1 MAENKVALVTGGS
14 RGIGRAIVETLAAR
28 GHRVMFTFARH
39 EAQANEVVSA
49 VRKAGGEAR
58 ALRANAAEASS
69 AQAAVRA
76 ALEAFGR
83 IDVLVNNAG
92 THLPG
97 VAIADTPFAEWDRVL
112 RTNLYGPF
120 HLVQAVL
127 PHMRGQRGGNI
138 VNISSNVTQR
148 FPANYGAYTVSKVA
162 LEAFTRILAK
172 EEGPHGIRVHA
183 VAPGPIRTDMLQEAL
198 NTMGAERAQ
207 AFLKS
212 VPLGRA
218 GEPREIAEVV
228 AFLVSDAASYMTGQ
242 VVYVN
247 GGGPGG

>member
-1 MAENKVALVTGGS
+1 MAEKRVALVTGGS
-14 RGIGRAIVETLAAR
+14 RGIGRAIVEALCAR
-28 GHRVMFTFARH
+28 GCRVLFTYATREE
-39 EAQANEVVSA
+39 EANRVYVT
-49 VRKAGGEAR
+49 VRAAGGDAT
-58 ALRANAAEASS
+58 ALRADVADTAA
-69 AQAAVRA
+69 AQVAVDA
-76 ALEAFGR
+76 VIQAFGR

-97 VAIADTPFAEWDRVL
+97 VALGETPLHEWERVL
-112 RTNLYGPF
+112 KVNLSGPF
-120 HLVQAVL
+120 SLVRAAL
-127 PHMRGQRGGNI
+127 PHMRARRAGHI

-172 EEGPHGIRVHA
+172 EEGPNGIKVNA
-183 VAPGPIRTDMLQEAL
+183 VAPGPIRTDMLEEAL
-198 NTMGAERAQ
+198 AKMGPERAQ

-218 GEPREIAEVV
+218 GEPKEIAEVV
-228 AFLVSDAASYMTGQ
+228 AFLISEAASYLTGQ

>member
-1 MAENKVALVTGGS
+1 MAEKRIALVTGGS
-14 RGIGRAIVETLAAR
+14 RGIGRAIVEALCARGCRVLFTYAAR
-28 GHRVMFTFARH
+28 EE
-39 EAQANEVVSA
+39 EANRLCVT
-49 VRKAGGEAR
+49 VRAAGGDAT
-58 ALRANAAEASS
+58 ALRADVADAAA
-69 AQAAVRA
+69 AQVAVDA
-76 ALEAFGR
+76 VIQAFGR

-97 VAIADTPFAEWDRVL
+97 VALGETPLHEWERVL
-112 RTNLYGPF
+112 KVNLSGPF
-120 HLVQAVL
+120 SLVRAAL
-127 PHMRGQRGGNI
+127 PHMRARRAGHI

-162 LEAFTRILAK
+162 LEALTRILAK
-172 EEGPHGIRVHA
+172 EEGPNGIKVNA
-183 VAPGPIRTDMLQEAL
+183 VAPGPIRTDMLEEAL
-198 NTMGAERAQ
+198 AKMGPERAQ

-218 GEPREIAEVV
+218 GEPKEIAEVV
-228 AFLVSDAASYMTGQ
+228 AFLISEAASYLTGQ

>member
-1 MAENKVALVTGGS
+1 MAESKVALVTGGS
-14 RGIGRAIVETLAAR
+14 RGIGRAIVEVLAAR
-28 GHRVMFTFARH
+28 GYRVLFTFASH
-39 EAQANEVVSA
+39 EEQAEKVAAALKSA
-49 VRKAGGEAR
+49 GADAR
-58 ALRANAAEASS
+58 AHRANVAEAAS
-69 AQAAVRA
+69 AQAVVRA
-76 ALEAFGR
+76 ALDAWGR

-97 VAIADTPFAEWDRVL
+97 VTLADTPFAEWDRVL

-127 PHMRGQRGGNI
+127 PHMRARKSGNI

-148 FPANYGAYTVSKVA
+148 FPAQYGVYTVSKVA
-162 LEAFTRILAK
+162 LEAFTRILSK
-172 EEGPHGIRVHA
+172 EEGANGIRVHA
-183 VAPGPIRTDMLQEAL
+183 VAPGPIRTDMLEEAL
-198 NTMGAERAQ
+198 SKMGEERAR

-218 GEPREIAEVV
+218 GEPREIAEAV